1 VQPADLSVA
10 LRRRSPWEA
19 TDLGLAMLRRWWR
32 PVYAAHALV
41 VAPVALA
48 LVALGWAF
56 DAVWAAMLAIWWLEP
71 LYDRVVLHVLSRAV
85 FGEISRPLS
94 VLRSWRDWKGGLLA
108 ALALRI
114 VVWDLARSFN
124 LPVRQLEGQRG
135 REARERQRL
144 LGRRARGQAV
154 WLTMVWLHFEAA
166 LLWSAGALAGLLLPA
181 GLERAPGGE
190 DRILSGLADLT
201 KMASVSDALIYAA
214 VILFLEPF
222 YVAAGFGLY
231 LNRRTLL
238 EGWDIE
244 VALRRIAERH
254 AAALLSILFAGFVFF
269 GPCFSGPALAQ
280 QKNPKEA
287 IAEVLKAPEFGHY
300 RDTTR
305 WERRD
310 PAKPPDPKT
319 PDLTFWHAIGYA
331 LAKAAEVALWVAA
344 IAGLGYAL
352 WWLARQLP
360 RAGDA
365 RREAYQPP
373 PVLFGM
379 QLAPDTLPVDVPEA
393 AARLAA
399 AGKLREAL
407 SLLYRG
413 ALSELVHKR
422 GVQLLASDTEGEAVR
437 LAGMAYFAALVDAWR
452 RCAYARRL
460 PSNDE
465 VEQLAR
471 NYREAFA

>member
-1 VQPADLSVA
+1 RGARSRRRAGRACARGARLGVRRGVGGDARHMVARAA
-10 LRRRSPWEA
+10 LRSRRPS
-19 TDLGLAMLRRWWR
+19 
-32 PVYAAHALV
+32 
-41 VAPVALA
+41 
-48 LVALGWAF
+48 
-56 DAVWAAMLAIWWLEP
+56 
-71 LYDRVVLHVLSRAV
+71 
-85 FGEISRPLS
+85 
-94 VLRSWRDWKGGLLA
+94 
-108 ALALRI
+108 
-114 VVWDLARSFN
+114 RSFARG
-124 LPVRQLEGQRG
+124 VRRNIASAFRSALLEGL
-135 REARERQRL
+135 ERRAA
-144 LGRRARGQAV
+144 RRARAPHRGVGPRALVQLAGAPARRPARPRGTRAPASSGQ
-154 WLTMVWLHFEAA
+154 
-166 LLWSAGALAGLLLPA
+166 AGALAGLLLPA

-331 LAKAAEVALWVAA
+331 LAKAAEVAL
-344 IAGLGYAL
+344 
-352 WWLARQLP
+352 
-360 RAGDA
+360 
-365 RREAYQPP
+365 
-373 PVLFGM
+373 
-379 QLAPDTLPVDVPEA
+379 
-393 AARLAA
+393 
-399 AGKLREAL
+399 
-407 SLLYRG
+407 
-413 ALSELVHKR
+413 
-422 GVQLLASDTEGEAVR
+422 
-437 LAGMAYFAALVDAWR
+437 
-452 RCAYARRL
+452 
-460 PSNDE
+460 
-465 VEQLAR
+465 
-471 NYREAFA
+471 